1 MKKMEAAGTPGP
13 AHRALAGLVGDWK
26 AEVKCWC
33 GPGGEAQV
41 SQGRAKASLKF
52 DGRFLEEDFH
62 GEAMGRPFSGY
73 TLMGYDNT
81 KQSFTSVWISD
92 TQTATFVSEGKG
104 QVVHFPTLDLRIP
117 LTRGTVLIFDTCQPH
132 AVIPRDSTGLHA
144 GDFPV
149 DQDGTQLFLTWELPG
164 EDPRVAQ
171 ALRIAFDVQPR
182 AHDDAG
188 LLRGGAPASVD
199 PESGCWRDATRD
211 YA

>member
-1 MKKMEAAGTPGP
+1 MKADVCDKDTAIETAGRLRSEAQQEFPSRQPPSSKADPADAMKKMEAAGTPGP

-33 GPGGEAQV
+33 EPGGEAQV

-104 QVVHFPTLDLRIP
+104 DNGYKVITLQGTSSCPVNGRMEVKSVLR
-117 LTRGTVLIFDTCQPH
+117 
-132 AVIPRDSTGLHA
+132 VIGPDKHT
-144 GDFPV
+144 F
-149 DQDGTQLFLTWELPG
+149 EM
-164 EDPRVAQ
+164 
-171 ALRIAFDVQPR
+171 FDVTGGKNVKTMEITYTR
-182 AHDDAG
+182 A
-188 LLRGGAPASVD
+188 
-199 PESGCWRDATRD
+199 
-211 YA
+211 